1 VAAGLLRIPLGAVV
15 CGRVWRAEAKSFI
28 FLVVKGSVEL
38 RVTKKRKGFSGWVLL
53 GARCVAWLLSLV
65 EEVLRNPGFEDF
77 VKSFMEGS
85 KVTIIRRG
93 GNNSCRFLEVVV
105 YAVGGQRG
113 MIVFPEGCDGWGWGR
128 VSRELSKVL
137 AFFESMVASSSSS
150 GVSVGKSLGKVVG
163 GLSFAVCRDGALVG

>member
-1 VAAGLLRIPLGAVV
+1 
-15 CGRVWRAEAKSFI
+15 
-28 FLVVKGSVEL
+28 
-38 RVTKKRKGFSGWVLL
+38 
-53 GARCVAWLLSLV
+53 
-65 EEVLRNPGFEDF
+65 
-77 VKSFMEGS
+77 
-85 KVTIIRRG
+85 
-93 GNNSCRFLEVVV
+93 LEVVV